1 MSVTG
6 RRGRPPRVSRDEIAD
21 AVVTVGFSTLTFAA
35 VRENLGV
42 GETTLYRHA
51 PDRDHLVR
59 LGLDLIITNAD
70 WPSLDGDW
78 EPVLRSYACAA
89 WNLFAD
95 HPGSAGEVSRGVVP
109 FGIMRLLD
117 DLCAVLMRA
126 GFSAENAVLA
136 CDVVFDLVTDNRRGV
151 EHFDAVSSGSVESE
165 SENSGGEN
173 PGTPRQ
179 LLERAW
185 SGAASASE
193 ESATDVER
201 DAIHT
206 AIHGSIV
213 AEPYAWFTG
222 KLEVV
227 LAGVRHALA
236 PRDSTPSAD

>member
-1 MSVTG
+1 VSVTG
-6 RRGRPPRVSRDEIAD
+6 RRGRPPRVSRDDIAD
-21 AVVTVGFSTLTFAA
+21 AVVSVGFSALTFAA
-35 VRENLGV
+35 VREHLGV

-59 LGLDLIITNAD
+59 LGLDLIIENAN
-70 WPSLDGDW
+70 WPSLGGDW
-78 EPVLRSYACAA
+78 ESVLRRYACAA

-136 CDVVFDLVTDNRRGV
+136 CDVVFDLVADNRRGV
-151 EHFDAVSSGSVESE
+151 EHFDSVTVGSECS
-165 SENSGGEN
+165 
-173 PGTPRQ
+173 GTPRQ

-185 SGAASASE
+185 SAAASASE
-193 ESATDVER
+193 DSATDVER
-201 DAIHT
+201 EAIHA

-236 PRDSTPSAD
+236 P